1 MIDFEKLDND
11 YQVIYNSDGWGS
23 LILERKEQSVFN
35 MLEKPNAELKK
46 LTVREA
52 IELSKTIKI
61 PITSLANKENKFF
74 KEMTKICIE
83 LNA

>member
-46 LTVREA
+46 LTIREA
-52 IELSKTIKI
+52 IELSTTIKI
-61 PITSLANKENKFF
+61 PIKSLANKENKFF
-74 KEMTKICIE
+74 KEMTEICIE
-83 LNA
+83 LNV

>member
-1 MIDFEKLDND
+1 
-11 YQVIYNSDGWGS
+11 
-23 LILERKEQSVFN
+23 

-46 LTVREA
+46 LTIREA

-74 KEMTKICIE
+74 KEMTEICIE

>member
-1 MIDFEKLDND
+1 MTDFEKLDND

-46 LTVREA
+46 LTIREA

-74 KEMTKICIE
+74 KEMTEICIE